1 MVDNIHPRDAWT
13 ALCGDP
19 AAVLIDVRT
28 DAEWLYVGMPDLS
41 EAGKDPLLI
50 AWQVFPAMQLN
61 TVFLNQMK
69 AAGLTPANRI
79 YFICRSGVRS
89 LAAAEA
95 AQAAGYAHSY
105 NVADGFEGPPDADG
119 HRGRVAG
126 WKVAGLPWRQR

>member
-19 AAVLIDVRT
+19 RAVLIDVRT

-69 AAGLTPANRI
+69 AAGLTADNKV

-95 AQAAGYAHSY
+95 AQAAGYPNSY
-105 NVADGFEGPPDADG
+105 NVADGFEGPLDPDG